1 LHLYEIRSK
10 LAPFFR
16 RSKNL
21 ALASAVWTPHI
32 GHRIIAMF
40 KPDEID
46 LAILEILRSD
56 GRKPYTEIAQAL
68 SVSEGTVRNRVAR
81 LTEKGV
87 MQIVGLI
94 DPVRMGYDAPA
105 MIGVNI
111 HNADVDEVA
120 NQIAGFPEVS
130 YLIMVS
136 GGFDL
141 IVEVICRDREH
152 FTQFINQK
160 LRKTPGVVQ
169 TQSFFILRTVKMAY
183 GADPFFQP
191 AEEII

>member
-1 LHLYEIRSK
+1 
-10 LAPFFR
+10 
-16 RSKNL
+16 
-21 ALASAVWTPHI
+21 
-32 GHRIIAMF
+32 MF

-46 LAILEILRSD
+46 LAILEMLRSD
-56 GRKPYTEIAQAL
+56 GRKPYTEIAQTL

-105 MIGVNI
+105 MIGVTV
-111 HNADVDEVA
+111 HNADIEEVA
-120 NQIAGFPEVS
+120 KQIASFPEVS

-141 IVEVICRDREH
+141 VVEVICRDRED

-160 LRKTPGVVQ
+160 LRKVSGVAQ
-169 TQSFFILRTVKMAY
+169 TQSFFILKTIKMAY
-183 GADPFFQP
+183 GADPYFQP
-191 AEEII
+191 VEEVV